1 MQEQQKAA
9 VLQAQQAL
17 NDAIDAARAAGV
29 TVNLW
34 IVGQGPAGA
43 VVPSTVALD
52 FGNTPE

>member
-34 IVGQGPAGA
+34 IVGQGPTGA
-43 VVPSTVALD
+43 MMPSTVALD
-52 FGNTPE
+52 FGSSSE

>member
-17 NDAIDAARAAGV
+17 NDAISVARAAGV